1 VIVLVSGASGLV
13 GSQLVRSLQSAG
25 HRVLRLVRP
34 GRPTG
39 SDDIR
44 WDPEGPL
51 DPAALAGV
59 EAVVHLAGENIAARR
74 WSDEQ
79 RKRLR
84 DSRVGPSMRLAE
96 TLAGLQ
102 PRPRVLVQAAA
113 VGYYGDRGDEVLTES
128 SPPGRGF
135 LPSLCVEWEQASAAA
150 AAAGIRVVHPRF
162 GIVLSPRGGALGK
175 MLTPF
180 RLGVGGVVGSGRQF
194 WPWLA
199 VDDAVGIIERA
210 IQDEALRGPVNAV
223 VPEPATNREFT
234 AALAKVL
241 HRPSFMP
248 LPAFALRLA
257 LGDMASLLL
266 ESVRAV
272 PQRLAGIG
280 YHHRFPTL
288 EPALRH
294 LLRRS

>member
-1 VIVLVSGASGLV
+1 MSHATPVNPPLRSGTC
-13 GSQLVRSLQSAG
+13 QL
-25 HRVLRLVRP
+25 
-34 GRPTG
+34 
-39 SDDIR
+39 
-44 WDPEGPL
+44 
-51 DPAALAGV
+51 
-59 EAVVHLAGENIAARR
+59 
-74 WSDEQ
+74 
-79 RKRLR
+79 
-84 DSRVGPSMRLAE
+84 
-96 TLAGLQ
+96 
-102 PRPRVLVQAAA
+102 
-113 VGYYGDRGDEVLTES
+113 
-128 SPPGRGF
+128 
-135 LPSLCVEWEQASAAA
+135 
-150 AAAGIRVVHPRF
+150 
-162 GIVLSPRGGALGK
+162 
-175 MLTPF
+175 
-180 RLGVGGVVGSGRQF
+180 QF

-210 IQDEALRGPVNAV
+210 IQNEALRGPVNAV